1 MSHPARL
8 LLRAPPHLPFIQGH
22 PGIPASPD
30 RKAAGVHGSLELR
43 VGSIPVKAKWV
54 RVEIR
59 KYESLPPGFP
69 NTGGSSSEPVW
80 EHIGEINTLWK
91 PSDESKETEQIETA
105 DFKFFLPL
113 PENVPPSVELPRSTG
128 IRYELVAAL
137 CYKQK
142 SGLFKKESYPILKIS
157 EPLIVIKH
165 DLHSSWP
172 LYNIPDSK
180 TIKASNDQLTLN
192 VSRPNTAFSSGDR
205 IQFSASLKSTKSQP
219 FKLKGF
225 ECTIYELI
233 TSIPIPP
240 DPQGTKGKKR
250 KSLQNPITKSRP
262 ISTVKAA
269 VDERIGLGGEKSAK
283 IEMLVDRVLV
293 TVKNARTLRVEYALE
308 VKAVMEG
315 IRDKIEIN
323 GIMYTVGVFD
333 RNTAEQATGDI
344 GRVDFLCPDIPQP
357 SPPPRPIDSTPFAG
371 PQPDLPPNA
380 RFNGNSLLPGP
391 GYFPSQ
397 RPTSGSYNQQQQPQQ
412 PMQGFDSRQ
421 PYQRHASSNSASTFT
436 TTDTQTNEFGMTP
449 TPTQNRSY
457 ATMPT
462 LPGQRRP
469 EAMFPTAHPRPRSVT
484 PTSPTHDSASGH
496 ERYVQSD
503 AGHDT
508 SSNRYSTATMAT
520 FGRWDKGLKNAM
532 KPEQES
538 DRTATSL
545 ASSDNAI
552 TPTTPTVPSPS
563 TRQSSPMPVVV
574 SRPTSARP
582 PVPPSSFYLSS
593 EQEKTLQRE
602 RYEAA
607 RNAAGLLTSSQ
618 TTKKD
623 EEEIPEI
630 PPPEYAP
637 PVPAQ
642 PKRQYAAPSRPVSEY
657 TSLNGSSVNSGPK
670 TTSSPRLTSPSP
682 ATRPSSGS
690 NRMGSPPP
698 PSIAEQTGLLSAA
711 EEKEIQRK
719 RYEAATSRV
728 AETNTPP
735 PKAGPSKIDVVKA
748 NSSSSPNRQS
758 SIIQALKTSP
768 PLFPRKS
775 SQGSTSEGPM
785 PYTAIY
791 PPDRTSSKADGST
804 PVGLGISANGLS
816 EKEQMK
822 RYYEAQEAV
831 AQNQNQ
837 SNPNSPSR
845 MINVGSSSVLTRK
858 SGGGSVGSIVVNE
871 QGQRTGQGGPI
882 DEKEQMRRYY
892 EAQDR
897 VASASGSGQSPARP
911 SKVTN
916 LHNQNRDVSRPSS
929 PSGSKPPTSA
939 SDEKEQMRRYYEAQ
953 DRVAAAARGEN
964 SAGTS
969 TSTSQNAKQ
978 DTLPSGSA
986 VDEKEQM
993 RRYYE
998 AQEKVAARTGSPPPV
1013 GPSGY
1018 TRQTTQTPSPTKPK
1032 TDAAVPAPI
1041 DEKEQMRRYYEAQD
1055 RVAAA
1060 SRGESSG
1067 TGMQQSPPRSTH
1079 RGSHAASP
1087 TRPKT
1092 SAAASYVIDEKEQIR
1107 RYYEARDRVA
1117 RASQSPGIGSSSNNR
1132 ISDTPTASP
1141 TKPRATSTIPT
1152 ALNEKEQMRRYYEA
1166 QDRVARAGSGS
1177 PQPGSSRS
1185 ATGTG
1190 SVVPSSSSG
1199 GVSAIDEKEQMKRYY
1214 EAMDRVNRASDTN
1227 GSPSRARQSTA
1238 SPPPP
1243 PVLAPPVES
1252 PTFDEAPPSFAE
1264 GSSNNAGTASASGSG
1279 SGIGYPSA
1287 EQEKEMM
1294 KKRYEQATSAVQRY
1308 NSPSPPPPETSSLS
1322 TAATNPFM
1330 RSLTNQPRTS
1340 LGSASE
1346 QIISNKNSAGS
1357 SQVPKG
1363 DDRGYFGSN
1372 DSSSPATSPP
1382 SSPFLARDPTI
1393 KAGKARAIDGS
1404 TTSNAP
1410 PPPLPARPP
1419 KEYVELLSPV

>member
-8 LLRAPPHLPFIQGH
+8 LLRAPPHLPFIQGY
-22 PGIPASPD
+22 PGIPASPN

-91 PSDESKETEQIETA
+91 PSDESKDTEQIETA

-113 PENVPPSVELPRSTG
+113 PENIPPSVELPRSTG

-157 EPLIVIKH
+157 EPLIIIKH

-180 TIKASNDQLTLN
+180 TIKASNDQLILN

-262 ISTVKAA
+262 VSTVKAA

-333 RNTAEQATGDI
+333 RNTAVQATGDI
-344 GRVDFLCPDIPQP
+344 GRVNFLCPDIPQP
-357 SPPPRPIDSTPFAG
+357 SPPPRPIDSTPFSG

-380 RFNGNSLLPGP
+380 RFSGNSLSSGP
-391 GYFPSQ
+391 GYFPPQ
-397 RPTSGSYNQQQQPQQ
+397 RPAAGSYNQQQQQQ
-412 PMQGFDSRQ
+412 PIQGFDPRQ

-436 TTDTQTNEFGMTP
+436 TTNTHTNEFGMTP
-449 TPTQNRSY
+449 TPTQNRPY
-457 ATMPT
+457 TTMPT
-462 LPGQRRP
+462 SPGQRRP
-469 EAMFPTAHPRPRSVT
+469 EAMFPTAQPRPRSTT
-484 PTSPTHDSASGH
+484 PTSPTLDSASGH

-520 FGRWDKGLKNAM
+520 FGRWDKGLKNALR
-532 KPEQES
+532 PEQES
-538 DRTATSL
+538 DRAATSL
-545 ASSDNAI
+545 ASSNNAI
-552 TPTTPTVPSPS
+552 TPTTPTAPSPS
-563 TRQSSPMPVVV
+563 TRQSSPMPAVP

-582 PVPPSSFYLSS
+582 PVPPSSFYLTS

-607 RNAAGLLTSSQ
+607 RNAAGLPTSSQ

-642 PKRQYAAPSRPVSEY
+642 PKRQYTAPSRPVSEY
-657 TSLNGSSVNSGPK
+657 TSMNGSSVNSSPK

-698 PSIAEQTGLLSAA
+698 PSIAEQTRLLSAA

-719 RYEAATSRV
+719 RYEEATSRV

-775 SQGSTSEGPM
+775 SQGSASDGPM
-785 PYTAIY
+785 PYNAIY

-845 MINVGSSSVLTRK
+845 LINVGSSSVLSRK
-858 SGGGSVGSIVVNE
+858 SGGGSVGSISVNE
-871 QGQRTGQGGPI
+871 QGHRTGQGGPI

-892 EAQDR
+892 EAQGR
-897 VASASGSGQSPARP
+897 VASASGSGQSPATP

-916 LHNQNRDVSRPSS
+916 LHNQDSDVSIPSS

-939 SDEKEQMRRYYEAQ
+939 LDEKEQMRRYYEAQ

-964 SAGTS
+964 SASPS
-969 TSTSQNAKQ
+969 TSTSQKAKQ
-978 DTLPSGSA
+978 DTLPSSSA
-986 VDEKEQM
+986 
-993 RRYYE
+993 
-998 AQEKVAARTGSPPPV
+998 
-1013 GPSGY
+1013 
-1018 TRQTTQTPSPTKPK
+1018 
-1032 TDAAVPAPI
+1032 I

-1067 TGMQQSPPRSTH
+1067 AGMQQSPARSPH
-1079 RGSHAASP
+1079 QGSHAASP
-1087 TRPKT
+1087 TRPTT
-1092 SAAASYVIDEKEQIR
+1092 SAAASSAIDEKEQMR
-1107 RYYEARDRVA
+1107 RYYEAQDRVA
-1117 RASQSPGIGSSSNNR
+1117 RASQSPGIGSSTNIR
-1132 ISDTPTASP
+1132 ISDTPTASA
-1141 TKPRATSTIPT
+1141 TKPRATSTVPT
-1152 ALNEKEQMRRYYEA
+1152 SLNEKEQMRRYYEA
-1166 QDRVARAGSGS
+1166 QDRVARASSGS
-1177 PQPGSSRS
+1177 PQPGPSRP
-1185 ATGTG
+1185 AAGTG
-1190 SVVPSSSSG
+1190 SMVPSSSSG
-1199 GVSAIDEKEQMKRYY
+1199 GFSAIDEKEPMKRYY
-1214 EAMDRVNRASDTN
+1214 DAMDRVNRSSDTN

-1252 PTFDEAPPSFAE
+1252 PPSFDDAPPSFA
-1264 GSSNNAGTASASGSG
+1264 GTSSNNAGNVGASGSG
-1279 SGIGYPSA
+1279 SGTGYPSA
-1287 EQEKEMM
+1287 EQEKDMM

-1308 NSPSPPPPETSSLS
+1308 NSPSPPPPEASSSSS
-1322 TAATNPFM
+1322 TATNPFR

-1340 LGSASE
+1340 LGLASE
-1346 QIISNKNSAGS
+1346 QIISNKNSTAP
-1357 SQVPKG
+1357 SQVQKG
-1363 DDRGYFGSN
+1363 DDSGYFDN
-1372 DSSSPATSPP
+1372 NNTASPVTSPP

-1404 TTSNAP
+1404 ATSNAP